1 MTNTYNFDELMQ
13 LYNKGVLTDKELIAF
28 IGYLVRSKEID
39 RIDKRYKALALSLMN
54 KKYLDKSGK
63 VIDTHE

>member
-13 LYNKGVLTDKELIAF
+13 LYNKGVLTDHELIAF
-28 IGYLVRSKEID
+28 IGYLVRSKEIE

-54 KKYLDKSGK
+54 KKYLDNKGK